1 MKSKII
7 IENLNNSKCTNN
19 YSNKDNNCFLE
30 NEISIILK
38 KIRKELNAHI
48 KIYKNHK
55 VDFLQATNEFK
66 IENNKFKIL
75 NSKISILEKEAEL
88 ISKKIAKIKKKKI
101 YSINSV
107 IRFKNLYKQTNL
119 ENYKSILNVGIN
131 GPKDNFYFFNILKEK
146 DDEFNYYLKFLEKYY
161 TDLKKENKKK
171 FDEIKNNVYN
181 LINGEKLSFPED
193 KLFYYLRNCFQ
204 IIDFNEDLQEKL
216 EQLKNENLM
225 KNEINIKMKNLQTLM
240 NEKNNVVQKSNDF
253 IEFLKDLIK
262 KFINYQK
269 KSKNNLIP
277 KDILYKKI
285 RKLQSIFLS
294 NFSKE
299 KSNNFPKHEISK
311 SDIHENDRYSKF
323 IPDKNKKRKLKAF
336 NLLPNKYKNVL
347 TNISTDYLPKVEG
360 PLTKKNNLEKNE
372 NFLNDIFFTLTIDKS
387 EITEKENISENTDN
401 ESPISTINITSRKKN
416 LTNDEKSNKTTIQNN
431 IKFDKILIPEFSI
444 NGLNYLNNSEKAKK
458 NQDSQILYHKKIPNI
473 NRNKKKRRFESQIK
487 IETNHLENFSKE
499 HNNFLNENK
508 TIEIP
513 IEKNIQDNF
522 KKNSYFIKKASK
534 NKRFFINKEKLFNQ
548 NRSQTI
554 NLNKKYL
561 NNYGKEQISAYEK
574 RLSKQI
580 LKNNKNNCYIPYNK
594 NGKNKIAKNNI
605 IIQKINNFYGP
616 IYPKNYDDT
625 IQSYKEEIKEDNYL
639 YLNKKKIRRNYYSFI
654 TSENKQNFTPENC
667 CISCT

>member
-1 MKSKII
+1 M
-7 IENLNNSKCTNN
+7 
-19 YSNKDNNCFLE
+19 
-30 NEISIILK
+30 
-38 KIRKELNAHI
+38 
-48 KIYKNHK
+48 
-55 VDFLQATNEFK
+55 
-66 IENNKFKIL
+66 
-75 NSKISILEKEAEL
+75 
-88 ISKKIAKIKKKKI
+88 
-101 YSINSV
+101 
-107 IRFKNLYKQTNL
+107 
-119 ENYKSILNVGIN
+119 
-131 GPKDNFYFFNILKEK
+131 
-146 DDEFNYYLKFLEKYY
+146 
-161 TDLKKENKKK
+161 
-171 FDEIKNNVYN
+171 
-181 LINGEKLSFPED
+181 
-193 KLFYYLRNCFQ
+193 
-204 IIDFNEDLQEKL
+204 
-216 EQLKNENLM
+216 
-225 KNEINIKMKNLQTLM
+225 
-240 NEKNNVVQKSNDF
+240 
-253 IEFLKDLIK
+253 
-262 KFINYQK
+262 
-269 KSKNNLIP
+269 
-277 KDILYKKI
+277 
-285 RKLQSIFLS
+285 
-294 NFSKE
+294 
-299 KSNNFPKHEISK
+299 
-311 SDIHENDRYSKF
+311 
-323 IPDKNKKRKLKAF
+323 
-336 NLLPNKYKNVL
+336 
-347 TNISTDYLPKVEG
+347 
-360 PLTKKNNLEKNE
+360 
-372 NFLNDIFFTLTIDKS
+372 
-387 EITEKENISENTDN
+387 
-401 ESPISTINITSRKKN
+401 
-416 LTNDEKSNKTTIQNN
+416 
-431 IKFDKILIPEFSI
+431 
-444 NGLNYLNNSEKAKK
+444 NYLNNSEKAKK

-499 HNNFLNENK
+499 HNNFLNGNK